1 MADKTKTPNTRRK
14 RLPKAQRTFVR
25 RQKQAA
31 RKPGGI
37 PG

>member
-1 MADKTKTPNTRRK
+1 MADKTPSPKRK

-31 RKPGGI
+31 RKPGGV
-37 PG
+37 PS

>member
-1 MADKTKTPNTRRK
+1 MADKTKTPNAPRK

-31 RKPGGI
+31 RKPGGV
-37 PG
+37 PS